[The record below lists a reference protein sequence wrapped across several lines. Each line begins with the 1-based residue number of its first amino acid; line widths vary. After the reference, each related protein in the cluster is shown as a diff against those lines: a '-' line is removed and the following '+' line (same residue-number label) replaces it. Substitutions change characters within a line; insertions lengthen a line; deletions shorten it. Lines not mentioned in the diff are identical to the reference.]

1 MATIKAVS
9 SKAPIN
15 TAIEYVTKEE
25 KTEQKLQSGIGCNP
39 ETAYDEMQ
47 ATKEMYNKTGGRQY
61 KHYVQSF
68 APGETTPEQAQAIGR
83 ELAENNKAWQ
93 GFEVLVVTH
102 KDREHIHNHFI
113 INSVSYE
120 DGHKIQDGPKD
131 LENLKR
137 QSDELCKREGL
148 SVIDRSKPRRAEES
162 QAYNKDTYKILK
174 DAEQG
179 KAQSY
184 VQDTAIAIIEEKR
197 TATSRDAFIEQMDS
211 RGYKVEWTDKK
222 KNITFTDKEREAHGE
237 KKCKVRNST
246 LEKYYNIDFSKE
258 GLEHEF
264 EENRARTSRPAEPE
278 PSLAGAVEQARTGAL
293 QQNSRI
299 DGVQKELAEVRA
311 DRERASRASTGSSRS
326 GSSRAGITPTGEQE
340 TASRDTTAERTA
352 DNIKE
357 QPQNRSGIDAEL
369 ERIRAELQAE
379 AERTERKAESVRTE
393 QRENITKQSDIRAGQ
408 QEVKAGSSGNKAE
421 ASRVGA
427 DQQDIKGEQSSVNR
441 ELRGATES
449 QRHLNREHGNIEIQH
464 SRIDADHSRL
474 KGEQQRIVGQQRGI
488 SERIR
493 EFGERLK
500 EAVQQVFRR
509 GRGR

>member
-25 KTEQKLQSGIGCNP
+25 KTDQKLQSGIGCNP

-131 LENLKR
+131 LENLKK

-148 SVIDRSKPRRAEES
+148 SVIDRSRPREAEQS
-162 QAYNKDTYKILK
+162 TAYNKDTYKILK

-184 VQDTAIAIIEEKR
+184 VQDTAIAIIEEKQ
-197 TATSRDAFIEQMDS
+197 TATSREAFIEQMDS

-264 EENRARTSRPAEPE
+264 EENRASASRPAEE
-278 PSLAGAVEQARTGAL
+278 QPSLAGAIEQAKTGAIE
-293 QQNSRI
+293 QNSRI

-340 TASRDTTAERTA
+340 TESRDRTAERTA

-357 QPQNRSGIDAEL
+357 QPQNRSGIDAEFA
-369 ERIRAELQAE
+369 RIRAELQAE
-379 AERTERKAESVRTE
+379 AERAERKAESVRAE
-393 QRENITKQSDIRAGQ
+393 QRENITEQSNI
-408 QEVKAGSSGNKAE
+408 KAGADGNKAE
-421 ASRVGA
+421 ASRIGA

-441 ELRGATES
+441 ELRGTTES
-449 QRHLNREHGNIEIQH
+449 QRHLNREHGNLEGQH
-464 SRIDADHSRL
+464 SRIDADHRGL

-493 EFGERLK
+493 ELGERIK
-500 EAVQQVFRR
+500 EAMQQVFRR
-509 GRGR
+509 GKGR

>member
-83 ELAENNKAWQ
+83 ELAENNRAWQ

-113 INSVSYE
+113 VNSVSYE

-131 LENLKR
+131 LKNLKK

-148 SVIDRSKPRRAEES
+148 SVIDRSKPREAEQS
-162 QAYNKDTYKILK
+162 TAYNKDTYKILK

-184 VQDTAIAIIEEKR
+184 VQDTAIAIIEEKQ
-197 TATSRDAFIEQMDS
+197 TAQSREDFIQQMDS

-258 GLEHEF
+258 GLENEF
-264 EENRARTSRPAEPE
+264 KENRTRASRPEEPK
-278 PSLAGAVEQARTGAL
+278 PSLAGAVEQARAGAL

-299 DGVQKELAEVRA
+299 DGVQKELEEVRA
-311 DRERASRASTGSSRS
+311 DRERASRTSTGSSRS

-340 TASRDTTAERTA
+340 TESRDRTAERTA

-357 QPQNRSGIDAEL
+357 QPQNRSGYDAEL
-369 ERIRAELQAE
+369 ARIRAELQAE
-379 AERTERKAESVRTE
+379 AERAERKAESVRAE
-393 QRENITKQSDIRAGQ
+393 QRENITQQSDIRAGQ
-408 QEVKAGSSGNKAE
+408 QKVKAGA
-421 ASRVGA
+421 
-427 DQQDIKGEQSSVNR
+427 
-441 ELRGATES
+441 
-449 QRHLNREHGNIEIQH
+449 
-464 SRIDADHSRL
+464 SRIDGEHEQVKGKQREHSGAIERL
-474 KGEQQRIVGQQRGI
+474 
-488 SERIR
+488 
-493 EFGERLK
+493 GERLDGLRERLARLREQITQTFNRIRK
-500 EAVQQVFRR
+500 
-509 GRGR
+509 GR

>member
-39 ETAYDEMQ
+39 ETAYNEMQ

-131 LENLKR
+131 LENLKK

-148 SVIDRSKPRRAEES
+148 SVIDRNKPREAEEVTT
-162 QAYNKDTYKILK
+162 YNKDTYKILK
-174 DAEQG
+174 EAEKG

-184 VQDTAIAIIEEKR
+184 VQDTAIAIIEEKQ
-197 TATSRDAFIEQMDS
+197 TAQSREEFIDNMNS
-211 RGYKVEWTDKK
+211 RGYAVDWQDSH

-264 EENRARTSRPAEPE
+264 TANRERASRPEEPK
-278 PSLAGAVEQARTGAL
+278 PSLAGAVEQARAGAL

-299 DGVQKELAEVRA
+299 DRVQEELAEVRQ
-311 DRERASRASTGSSRS
+311 DRERASRPATGSDRS
-326 GSSRAGITPTGEQE
+326 GSGRTGTAPDRESELESRVKGLEREYQQKDNRSGEHTQDGSERAGTAPYGESE
-340 TASRDTTAERTA
+340 SENRDKATERTT

-357 QPQNRSGIDAEL
+357 QPLDRSGFDEEL
-369 ERIRAELQAE
+369 ERLQTELQAE
-379 AERTERKAESVRTE
+379 L
-393 QRENITKQSDIRAGQ
+393 G
-408 QEVKAGSSGNKAE
+408 
-421 ASRVGA
+421 RVE
-427 DQQDIKGEQSSVNR
+427 GE
-441 ELRGATES
+441 
-449 QRHLNREHGNIEIQH
+449 QRHLNQQH
-464 SRIDADHSRL
+464 NRIAEDCRGL
-474 KGEQQRIVGQQRGI
+474 EGEQQRIVGQQRSIG
-488 SERIR
+488 ERIR
-493 EFGERLK
+493 EFGERIK
-500 EAVQQVFRR
+500 EAMQQVFRR
-509 GRGR
+509 GKGR

>member
-15 TAIEYVTKEE
+15 TAIEYVTQEE

-47 ATKEMYNKTGGRQY
+47 ATKEAWGKTDGRQY
-61 KHYVQSF
+61 LHFVQSF
-68 APGETTPEQAQAIGR
+68 APGETNPEQAQAIGK

-93 GFEVLVVTH
+93 GHEILVVTH
-102 KDREHIHNHFI
+102 QDREHIHNHFI

-120 DGHKIQDGPKD
+120 DGHKIQSSKKD
-131 LENLKR
+131 LENLKK

-148 SVIDRSKPRRAEES
+148 SVIDRSKPRTAEETT
-162 QAYNKDTYKILK
+162 AYNKDTYKILK

-184 VQDTAIAIIEEKR
+184 VQDTAIAIIEEKQ
-197 TATSRDAFIEQMDS
+197 TAQSREDFIQQMDS

-264 EENRARTSRPAEPE
+264 EENRARASRPAEE
-278 PSLAGAVEQARTGAL
+278 QPSLAGAIEQAKAGAIE
-293 QQNSRI
+293 QNSRI
-299 DGVQKELAEVRA
+299 DGVQKELEEVRA

-340 TASRDTTAERTA
+340 TESRDNTAERTA

-357 QPQNRSGIDAEL
+357 QPQNRSGYDGEL
-369 ERIRAELQAE
+369 ARIRAELQAE
-379 AERTERKAESVRTE
+379 AERAERKAESVRAE
-393 QRENITKQSDIRAGQ
+393 QRENITEQSDIRAGQ
-408 QEVKAGSSGNKAE
+408 QELKTGADGNMAE

-427 DQQDIKGEQSSVNR
+427 DQQSLKTEQSSVNR
-441 ELRGATES
+441 ELQGTTEN
-449 QRHLNREHGNIEIQH
+449 QRNLNREHRNLESKH
-464 SRIDADHSRL
+464 SGIDADHRGL
-474 KGEQQRIVGQQRGI
+474 KGEQQRIVGQQRSLG
-488 SERIR
+488 ERIR
-493 EFGERLK
+493 EFGERIK
-500 EAVQQVFRR
+500 EAMQQVFRR
-509 GRGR
+509 GKGR

>member
-131 LENLKR
+131 LENLKK

-148 SVIDRSKPRRAEES
+148 SVIDRSKPREAEEVTT
-162 QAYNKDTYKILK
+162 YNKDTYKILK
-174 DAEQG
+174 EAEKG

-184 VQDTAIAIIEEKR
+184 VQDTAIAIIEEKQ
-197 TATSRDAFIEQMDS
+197 TAQSREEFIDNMNS
-211 RGYKVEWTDKK
+211 RGYAVDWQDSH

-264 EENRARTSRPAEPE
+264 EENRARASRPAEE
-278 PSLAGAVEQARTGAL
+278 QPSLAGAIEQAKAGAIE
-293 QQNSRI
+293 QNSRI
-299 DGVQKELAEVRA
+299 DGVQKELEEVRA

-340 TASRDTTAERTA
+340 TESRDNTAERTA

-357 QPQNRSGIDAEL
+357 QPQNRNGYDAEFA
-369 ERIRAELQAE
+369 RIRAELQAE
-379 AERTERKAESVRTE
+379 AERAERKAESVR
-393 QRENITKQSDIRAGQ
+393 AGQ
-408 QEVKAGSSGNKAE
+408 QELKT
-421 ASRVGA
+421 
-427 DQQDIKGEQSSVNR
+427 EQSSVNR
-441 ELRGATES
+441 ELQGTAEN
-449 QRHLNREHGNIEIQH
+449 QRNLNREHRNLESKH
-464 SRIDADHSRL
+464 SGIDADHRGL
-474 KGEQQRIVGQQRGI
+474 KGEQQRIVGQQRSIG
-488 SERIR
+488 ERIKELR
-493 EFGERLK
+493 ERIK
-500 EAVQQVFRR
+500 EAMQQVFIR
-509 GRGR
+509 GKGR

>member
-131 LENLKR
+131 LENLKK

-148 SVIDRSKPRRAEES
+148 SVIDRSKPREAEEVTT
-162 QAYNKDTYKILK
+162 YNKDTYKILK
-174 DAEQG
+174 EAEKG

-184 VQDTAIAIIEEKR
+184 VQDTAIAIIEEKQ
-197 TATSRDAFIEQMDS
+197 TATSREEFIENMNS
-211 RGYKVEWTDKK
+211 RGYAVDWQDSH

-258 GLEHEF
+258 GLTHEF
-264 EENRARTSRPAEPE
+264 EENRARASRPTEE
-278 PSLAGAVEQARTGAL
+278 QPSLAGAVEQAKAGAIE
-293 QQNSRI
+293 QNSRI
-299 DGVQKELAEVRA
+299 DGVQKELEEVRA

-340 TASRDTTAERTA
+340 TESRDNTVERTA

-357 QPQNRSGIDAEL
+357 QPQNRSGYDAEL
-369 ERIRAELQAE
+369 ARIRAELQAE
-379 AERTERKAESVRTE
+379 AERAERKAESVRTE
-393 QRENITKQSDIRAGQ
+393 QRENLSKQSDIRTGQ
-408 QEVKAGSSGNKAE
+408 QEVKAGTDGNQAE

-427 DQQDIKGEQSSVNR
+427 DQQELKAEQSSVNR
-441 ELRGATES
+441 ELRGSAEN
-449 QRHLNREHGNIEIQH
+449 QRNLDREHRNLESKHTG
-464 SRIDADHSRL
+464 IDANHRGL
-474 KGEQQRIVGQQRGI
+474 KGEQQRIVGQQRSI
-488 SERIR
+488 SDRIR
-493 EFGERLK
+493 EFGERIK
-500 EAVQQVFRR
+500 EAMQQVFRR

>member
-47 ATKEMYNKTGGRQY
+47 ATKEMWNKTGGRQY

-102 KDREHIHNHFI
+102 KDREHIHNHI
-113 INSVSYE
+113 IVNSVSYE

-131 LENLKR
+131 LENLKK
-137 QSDELCKREGL
+137 QSDEICKREGL
-148 SVIDRSKPRRAEES
+148 SVIDRSKPRKAE
-162 QAYNKDTYKILK
+162 QATAYNKDSYKILK

-184 VQDTAIAIIEEKR
+184 VQDTAIAIIEEKQ
-197 TATSRDAFIEQMDS
+197 TATSREDFIQQMDS
-211 RGYKVEWTDKK
+211 RGYRVEWTDKK
-222 KNITFTDKEREAHGE
+222 KNITFTDKEREAQGE

-264 EENRARTSRPAEPE
+264 TANRERASRPAEPK

-293 QQNSRI
+293 QQNRRI
-299 DGVQKELAEVRA
+299 DRSEKELAEVRQ
-311 DRERASRASTGSSRS
+311 DRERASRPATGSDRS
-326 GSSRAGITPTGEQE
+326 GSGRAGEAPDREPE
-340 TASRDTTAERTA
+340 TESRDREPKRTA
-352 DNIKE
+352 QNITE
-357 QPQNRSGIDAEL
+357 QPQNRSGIDEEL
-369 ERIRAELQAE
+369 ARIRAELQAE
-379 AERTERKAESVRTE
+379 ADEIRK
-393 QRENITKQSDIRAGQ
+393 QQLDIRAEQ
-408 QEVKAGSSGNKAE
+408 QGIKTGADGEKAE
-421 ASRVGA
+421 ASRVGE
-427 DQQDIKGEQSSVNR
+427 EQHNID
-441 ELRGATES
+441 RGHGNAES
-449 QRHLNREHGNIEIQH
+449 QIERTANSIRGNEK
-464 SRIDADHSRL
+464 DHRGL
-474 KGEQQRIVGQQRGI
+474 EGEQQRIVGQQRGI
-488 SERIR
+488 RERIK
-493 EFGERLK
+493 ELAERIK
-500 EAVQQVFRR
+500 EQVSNIFRR
-509 GRGR
+509 GGRH